1 MRFAYGQTSK
11 NGHFVRKFEWTGW
24 AALYLKKSS
33 TFSNLDAKRSTVD
46 LDDVW
51 GNDKSVRVDIVD
63 SA

>member
-1 MRFAYGQTSK
+1 MRFAYGQISQK
-11 NGHFVRKFEWTGW
+11 WHFVRKFEWIGW

-33 TFSNLDAKRSTVD
+33 TFSDLDAKRSTVD

-51 GNDKSVRVDIVD
+51 GNDKSVRVDVVD